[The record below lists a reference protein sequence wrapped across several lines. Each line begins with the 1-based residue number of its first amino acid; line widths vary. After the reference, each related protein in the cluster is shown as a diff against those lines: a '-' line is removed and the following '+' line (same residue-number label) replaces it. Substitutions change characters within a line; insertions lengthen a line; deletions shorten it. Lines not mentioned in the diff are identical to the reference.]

1 MVGAFVLSAEVEL
14 DDSAIL
20 VFDFNNILVLGV
32 NAVEMPVVSTLSS
45 VRGSAVEMSET
56 SDSVAAF

>member
-45 VRGSAVEMSET
+45 FCGSAVEMSET